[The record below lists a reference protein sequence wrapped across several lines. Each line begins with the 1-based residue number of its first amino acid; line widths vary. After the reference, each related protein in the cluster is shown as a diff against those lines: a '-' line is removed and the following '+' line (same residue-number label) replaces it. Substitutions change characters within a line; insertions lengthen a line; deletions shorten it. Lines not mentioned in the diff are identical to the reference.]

1 MPKYI
6 EAVFIPIALP
16 RSPGGKTDAK
26 MATDVVTIIAPP
38 IPWMTLKNMRDRSD
52 GDAAAEKFEAA
63 NKTAPRAKIF
73 FLPTMSANL
82 PMGTNEA
89 AVANRYVVATH
100 PKRVALA
107 SNSRLMEGS
116 DMLTEDI
123 IKGERKEATAE
134 TTKIVLFEATS
145 VSSIPTFKRICNP
158 VTAAI

>member
-1 MPKYI
+1 
-6 EAVFIPIALP
+6 
-16 RSPGGKTDAK
+16 
-26 MATDVVTIIAPP
+26 
-38 IPWMTLKNMRDRSD
+38 
-52 GDAAAEKFEAA
+52 
-63 NKTAPRAKIF
+63 
-73 FLPTMSANL
+73 
-82 PMGTNEA
+82 
-89 AVANRYVVATH
+89 VVATH

-145 VSSIPTFKRICNP
+145 VSSIPTFERICNP